1 MADANA
7 LPQAPKINIVSQYVR
22 DLSFENAAAQRQANP
37 QVKPE
42 IKVGVNL
49 DAKPTGAEN
58 RYEVILK
65 INANASEPNGPLFL
79 VELEYAGVFH
89 IEGAPEQLLHPILL
103 TECPRQLFPFA
114 RRVIADVTRDGGFP
128 PLMLELIDF
137 MQIYRAELAK
147 RQAAQ
152 GGAAAAPVGT
162 A

>member
-7 LPQAPKINIVSQYVR
+7 APVAPKINIISQYIR

-37 QVKPE
+37 SEKPE

-49 DAKPTGAEN
+49 DAKPAGEN
-58 RYEVILK
+58 RWEVILK
-65 INANASEPNGPLFL
+65 VTANASAASGPFFI
-79 VELEYAGVFH
+79 VELEYAGVFQ
-89 IEGAPEQLLHPILL
+89 IEGAPQELLHPILL

-128 PLMLELIDF
+128 PLMLEIIDF

-147 RQAAQ
+147 RQAAGQ
-152 GGAAAAPVGT
+152 GQQPVTGQ

>member
-1 MADANA
+1 MSDAA
-7 LPQAPKINIVSQYVR
+7 APQQAPKVSIVSQYIR

-37 QVKPE
+37 SVKPD

-49 DAKPTGAEN
+49 DAKNMGED

-65 INANASEPNGPLFL
+65 ITANATGEDKPLFL
-79 VELEYAGVFH
+79 VELEYAGVF
-89 IEGAPEQLLHPILL
+89 IVKDVPQQLLHPFLL

-114 RRVIADVTRDGGFP
+114 RRIMADVTRDGGFP
-128 PLMLELIDF
+128 PLMLDVIDF
-137 MQIYRAELAK
+137 MQIYRAELEK

-152 GGAAAAPVGT
+152 AGGQSGT

>member
-7 LPQAPKINIVSQYVR
+7 AQMAPKINIISQYVR

-49 DAKPTGAEN
+49 DAKPAGEN
-58 RYEVILK
+58 RFEVILK
-65 INANASEPNGPLFL
+65 VNANASEPGGPLFL
-79 VELEYAGVFH
+79 VELEYAGVFE
-89 IEGAPEQLLHPILL
+89 ILGAPQELLHPILL

-152 GGAAAAPVGT
+152 APTGAA
-162 A
+162 